1 MGRYNN
7 DWGAFFLGAGIGLL
21 TGALIREMGGDKLV
35 RQGQNLVQQAGHWV
49 GQQANNMTEV
59 AEELLPKAG
68 QMGKKDAA
76 SKSSASP
83 KGKQDAGFVEEALKN
98 IQK

>member
-1 MGRYNN
+1 MGRYDN

-21 TGALIREMGGDKLV
+21 AGALIREMGGDKLV

-49 GQQANNMTEV
+49 GQQANNMTEM
-59 AEELLPKAG
+59 AEELLPKTG
-68 QMGKKDAA
+68 QMGQKDSAT
-76 SKSSASP
+76 KSHAP
-83 KGKQDAGFVEEALKN
+83 QKAKQDAGFVEEALKN

>member
-1 MGRYNN
+1 MGRYDN

-21 TGALIREMGGDKLV
+21 AGALIREMGGDRLV

-49 GQQANNMTEV
+49 GQQANNMTEM

-68 QMGKKDAA
+68 QMGKKDAGT
-76 SKSSASP
+76 KSQSSP
-83 KGKQDAGFVEEALKN
+83 KAKQDGGLVEEALKN
-98 IQK
+98 MQK